1 MRCLWSKRLDK
12 AGFQLK
18 RLTQKQMK
26 MSRCSCKKITQS
38 PHLSFRAVVH
48 GSKLIAYMRL
58 RCRVCLNFSAE
69 SSLTRTLAST
79 SIIET
84 TLLNS
89 IEKVRMPICQLQ
101 YVGRVYQVM
110 FVGLSDC
117 MLSLN
122 TGASLTSTST
132 LNLGLLR
139 FNLELA
145 EI

>member
-1 MRCLWSKRLDK
+1 
-12 AGFQLK
+12 
-18 RLTQKQMK
+18 
-26 MSRCSCKKITQS
+26 
-38 PHLSFRAVVH
+38 
-48 GSKLIAYMRL
+48 
-58 RCRVCLNFSAE
+58 
-69 SSLTRTLAST
+69 
-79 SIIET
+79 
-84 TLLNS
+84 
-89 IEKVRMPICQLQ
+89 MPICQLQ
-101 YVGRVYQVM
+101 YAGRVYQVM